1 MQHAEQAR
9 QNKSKKSLLRTGLR
23 LMLAAIII
31 PLAASLL
38 LFFGFV
44 SRQMRTQ
51 AEHMTQYY
59 TDQLVNSTT
68 DALSQAQSII
78 YFTLGSDT
86 VQSVMH
92 SSQNPVGT
100 QAELVQQEIGRATL
114 FNAAWDDQYVHSIF
128 LFRQDGIAFPAS
140 RSGIYQ
146 AEYGRLETVFRL
158 FPDRNSTQSLIALAN
173 NAEYSYM
180 VVDYNSLNDPARC
193 LGKLI
198 LEVDTAALIDAA
210 PLQSVYPG
218 AEVMLSDAQG
228 NLLYAASDRLVGDL
242 LVDLRT
248 LDGTSNGVSQA
259 IHWADGDY
267 LHCRA
272 AVGDM
277 ILDVCVPQR
286 EILTGVH
293 TTAAWY
299 VLLTSLIFIGV
310 LISAIYAYRGL
321 LRPFAHTQQT
331 LDRMAEGDLS
341 VRMDAPEYQELAG
354 MADTF
359 NRMADTLT
367 DLYQDAYKKG
377 VLLRESEFKM
387 LEAQINPHFIF
398 NVLQVINLRCMEAG
412 QKETSRMVTDLA
424 GLLHGTIGKNGAPK
438 VTFRQELAYVRYY
451 LDLQKARFENALQ
464 YEIDYADSSILD
476 YYLPKLTI
484 QPLVE
489 NSVVHGLE
497 PKRGGG
503 KVSVKIWEE
512 DDSVYIRVEDDGVG
526 FLQGAVSP
534 GAHNHIALDN
544 IRKRLELMYGTHGTF
559 RMSSMPG
566 TGTVVL
572 IIIPIDKT
580 EGEHDV
586 QRTSGG
592 Q

>member
-128 LFRQDGIAFPAS
+128 LFRQDGVAFPAS

-248 LDGTSNGVSQA
+248 LDGTSNGVSQV
-259 IHWADGDY
+259 IRWAGGDY

-293 TTAAWY
+293 TTAA
-299 VLLTSLIFIGV
+299 
-310 LISAIYAYRGL
+310 
-321 LRPFAHTQQT
+321 
-331 LDRMAEGDLS
+331 
-341 VRMDAPEYQELAG
+341 
-354 MADTF
+354 
-359 NRMADTLT
+359 
-367 DLYQDAYKKG
+367 
-377 VLLRESEFKM
+377 
-387 LEAQINPHFIF
+387 
-398 NVLQVINLRCMEAG
+398 
-412 QKETSRMVTDLA
+412 
-424 GLLHGTIGKNGAPK
+424 
-438 VTFRQELAYVRYY
+438 
-451 LDLQKARFENALQ
+451 
-464 YEIDYADSSILD
+464 
-476 YYLPKLTI
+476 
-484 QPLVE
+484 
-489 NSVVHGLE
+489 
-497 PKRGGG
+497 
-503 KVSVKIWEE
+503 
-512 DDSVYIRVEDDGVG
+512 
-526 FLQGAVSP
+526 
-534 GAHNHIALDN
+534 
-544 IRKRLELMYGTHGTF
+544 
-559 RMSSMPG
+559 
-566 TGTVVL
+566 
-572 IIIPIDKT
+572 
-580 EGEHDV
+580 
-586 QRTSGG
+586 
-592 Q
+592 

>member
-1 MQHAEQAR
+1 MRSITHIRA
-9 QNKSKKSLLRTGLR
+9 NKSKKSLLRTGLR
-23 LMLAAIII
+23 LMLAVVIV

-38 LFFGFV
+38 LFFGIV

-59 TDQLVNSTT
+59 TDALVSSTT
-68 DALSQAQSII
+68 DALAQIRSIV
-78 YFTLGSDT
+78 YYTLGSDT
-86 VQSVMH
+86 IQSVMH
-92 SSQNPVGT
+92 STQNPVGT
-100 QAELVQQEIGRATL
+100 QAELVQQEIGKAAL
-114 FNAAWDDQYVHSIF
+114 FNTAWADQYIHSIF
-128 LFRQDGIAFPAS
+128 LFRADGVAFPAS

-146 AEYGRLETVFRL
+146 AEYGRMETVFRL
-158 FPDRNSTQSLIALAN
+158 FPDQNSTQTLVSLTN
-173 NAEYSYM
+173 NATYSY
-180 VVDYNSLNDPARC
+180 VIVDYNSLNDPTRR

-198 LEVDTAALIDAA
+198 LEINTAGLIDAA

-218 AEVMLSDAQG
+218 AEVLLSDAQG
-228 NLLYAASDRLVGDL
+228 NLLCAASDRLVGDL
-242 LVDLRT
+242 LTDLKT
-248 LDGTSNGVSQA
+248 LSADPQGGV
-259 IHWADGDY
+259 IHWAGGDT

-272 AVGDM
+272 SVGNM
-277 ILDVCVPQR
+277 MLDVCVPQH

-299 VLLTSLIFIGV
+299 VVLSILIFVGV
-310 LISAIYAYRGL
+310 LLSGIYAYHAL
-321 LRPFAHTQQT
+321 LRPFSHTRKT
-331 LDRMAEGDLS
+331 LDRMAGGDLS
-341 VRMDAPEYQELAG
+341 VRMDAPEYQELTG

-359 NRMADTLT
+359 NRMADSLR
-367 DLYQDAYKKG
+367 DLYQDAYQKG

-438 VTFRQELAYVRYY
+438 VTFRQELAYVQYY

-464 YEIDYADSSILD
+464 YEIDYADPCILD

-489 NSVVHGLE
+489 NAVVHGLE

-503 KVSVKIWEE
+503 RVSVKIWEE

-526 FLQGAVSP
+526 FLQGTVSA

-544 IRKRLELMYGTHGTF
+544 IRKRLELMYGTNSTF
-559 RMSSMPG
+559 RIHSMPG

-572 IIIPIDKT
+572 IIIPIDRT

-586 QRTSGG
+586 QCTAG
-592 Q
+592 

>member
-1 MQHAEQAR
+1 MLYSRHEQNGKA
-9 QNKSKKSLLRTGLR
+9 KKSLLMNGLR
-23 LMLAAIII
+23 LMLIVIMV

-38 LFFGFV
+38 FFFAIV

-51 AEHMTQYY
+51 AQHMTAYY
-59 TDQLVNSTT
+59 TDQLVKDTAA
-68 DALSQAQSII
+68 ALRQAQSMI
-78 YFTLGSDT
+78 YFAIDND
-86 VQSVMH
+86 VIQSVMS
-92 SSQNPVGT
+92 SSQTPSGT
-100 QAELVQQEIGRATL
+100 QKELVQQEIGKVTL
-114 FNAAWDDQYVHSIF
+114 FNPAWDEQYIHSIF
-128 LFRQDGIAFPAS
+128 LFRDDGTVFPAS

-146 AEYGRLETVFRL
+146 AEYARLETVFRI
-158 FPDRNSTQSLIALAN
+158 FPDQNSTQRLITLTNDAQ
-173 NAEYSYM
+173 YSYM
-180 VVDYNSLNDPARC
+180 IVDYNAINDPSRR

-198 LEVDTAALIDAA
+198 LEINTAGLLDAT
-210 PLQSVYPG
+210 PLQQIYPG
-218 AEVMLSDAQG
+218 AEVLLSDEDG
-228 NLLYAASDRLVGDL
+228 NLLAAASDRLVGDL
-242 LVDLRT
+242 LVDLST
-248 LDGTSNGVSQA
+248 LSGIPSSESQE
-259 IHWADGDY
+259 IDWAGGHY

-272 AVGDM
+272 AVGQM
-277 ILDVCVPQR
+277 VLDVCVPQR

-293 TTAAWY
+293 TTAVWY
-299 VLLTSLIFIGV
+299 VLLTCLVFAGV
-310 LISAIYAYRGL
+310 LLTGMYGYHTL
-321 LRPFAHTQQT
+321 LRPLSHTQKT

-341 VRMDAPEYQELAG
+341 VRMEAPKYRELEG
-354 MADTF
+354 MTSTF
-359 NRMADTLT
+359 NRMADTLS

-438 VTFRQELAYVRYY
+438 VTFRQELDYVRYY
-451 LDLQKARFENALQ
+451 LDLQKARFEDALQ
-464 YEIDYADSSILD
+464 YEIDYADPCILD

-489 NSVVHGLE
+489 NSIVHGLE

-526 FLQGAVSP
+526 FRPGTVSSDS
-534 GAHNHIALDN
+534 HNHIALDN
-544 IRKRLELMYGTHGTF
+544 IRKRLQLMYGVDSVF
-559 RMSSMPG
+559 RINSLPG
-566 TGTVVL
+566 TGTIVL
-572 IIIPIDKT
+572 MILPIDRT

-586 QRTSGG
+586 QRTARG

>member
-1 MQHAEQAR
+1 
-9 QNKSKKSLLRTGLR
+9 
-23 LMLAAIII
+23 
-31 PLAASLL
+31 
-38 LFFGFV
+38 
-44 SRQMRTQ
+44 
-51 AEHMTQYY
+51 
-59 TDQLVNSTT
+59 
-68 DALSQAQSII
+68 
-78 YFTLGSDT
+78 
-86 VQSVMH
+86 
-92 SSQNPVGT
+92 
-100 QAELVQQEIGRATL
+100 
-114 FNAAWDDQYVHSIF
+114 
-128 LFRQDGIAFPAS
+128 
-140 RSGIYQ
+140 
-146 AEYGRLETVFRL
+146 
-158 FPDRNSTQSLIALAN
+158 
-173 NAEYSYM
+173 M
-180 VVDYNSLNDPARC
+180 VVDYNSLNDPARR

-248 LDGTSNGVSQA
+248 LDGTSNGVSQV
-259 IHWADGDY
+259 IRWAGGDY

-310 LISAIYAYRGL
+310 LISAVYAYRGL

-503 KVSVKIWEE
+503 QVSVKIWEE

>member
-1 MQHAEQAR
+1 MA
-9 QNKSKKSLLRTGLR
+9 
-23 LMLAAIII
+23 
-31 PLAASLL
+31 
-38 LFFGFV
+38 V
-44 SRQMRTQ
+44 
-51 AEHMTQYY
+51 
-59 TDQLVNSTT
+59 
-68 DALSQAQSII
+68 
-78 YFTLGSDT
+78 
-86 VQSVMH
+86 
-92 SSQNPVGT
+92 
-100 QAELVQQEIGRATL
+100 
-114 FNAAWDDQYVHSIF
+114 
-128 LFRQDGIAFPAS
+128 
-140 RSGIYQ
+140 IYQ

-158 FPDRNSTQSLIALAN
+158 FPDRNSTQSLIALSN
-173 NAEYSYM
+173 NAKYSYM
-180 VVDYNSLNDPARC
+180 VVDYTALNAPTRC

-248 LDGTSNGVSQA
+248 LDGTSNDVSPLQSVYPGAEVMLSDAQGNLLYAASDRLVGDLLVDLRTLDGTSNDVSQA
-259 IHWADGDY
+259 IRWAGGDY

-286 EILTGVH
+286 EILTGVR

-310 LISAIYAYRGL
+310 LISAIYAYHGL

-341 VRMDAPEYQELAG
+341 VRMGAPEYQELAG
-354 MADTF
+354 IADTF

-464 YEIDYADSSILD
+464 YEIDYADPSILD

-544 IRKRLELMYGTHGTF
+544 IHKRLELMYGTHGTF
-559 RMSSMPG
+559 RINSMPG